1 MDLHHNLYYSYRG
14 LASSDVDRDR
24 QLENNLTKALIN
36 TLSLG
41 GEEVWQP
48 FIRSLGVA
56 NPKDT
61 MFLLQRRD
69 LPSSPAASKK
79 LRVLLG
85 ISRHQS
91 HCHMDESERDA
102 YESVP
107 DGWIYGNGFAILVE
121 CKVRGDFTTG
131 QMGAHIAR
139 LVVSGSPRPKAILK
153 TWAEIHDFF
162 YRLLPKLPNSST
174 QLLVSQFVQFLE
186 YSGMSGFTG
195 FRREHF
201 EYFLLHDDEDS
212 RLWVLDQINEVATL
226 LLNTLRKFSTFYDG
240 FEIGN
245 LKRTDAY
252 CWVAFGPKDREYR
265 QKTHQTIAFGADGV
279 RIFINAE
286 LQDATDR
293 VKAVTAQS
301 QGRLLKALLNLHR
314 FEDYSLELDERLQKQ
329 ASIYW
334 YIPKLKL
341 YSSTLAEATTRE
353 VAWQPFCQ
361 LVDHFPLFELRIE
374 RLISPSV
381 LLKHDNDSRAGGI
394 QYIAEILKRNH
405 AVVALLNQT
414 ADQ

>member
-14 LASSDVDRDR
+14 SATSDVDRDR
-24 QLENNLTKALIN
+24 QLENNLTKALMN
-36 TLSLG
+36 TLILG
-41 GEEVWQP
+41 GEEVSQP

-79 LRVLLG
+79 LRVLFG

-121 CKVRGDFTTG
+121 CKVCGDFTTG

-139 LVVSGSPRPKAILK
+139 LIVSGSPRPKVILK
-153 TWAEIHDFF
+153 TWSEIHDFF
-162 YRLLPKLPNSST
+162 YRLLPKLSNSST

-212 RLWVLDQINEVATL
+212 RLWVLDQINEVATM
-226 LLNTLRKFSTFYDG
+226 LLNTLHKFSTFYDD
-240 FEIGN
+240 FEIGK
-245 LKRTDAY
+245 LKRTDEY
-252 CWVAFGPKDREYR
+252 CWVAFGPKDQKYR
-265 QKTHQTIAFGADGV
+265 QFTHQTIAFGANGL

-286 LQDATDR
+286 LKAATDR

-301 QGRLLKALLNLHR
+301 
-314 FEDYSLELDERLQKQ
+314 
-329 ASIYW
+329 
-334 YIPKLKL
+334 
-341 YSSTLAEATTRE
+341 
-353 VAWQPFCQ
+353 
-361 LVDHFPLFELRIE
+361 
-374 RLISPSV
+374 
-381 LLKHDNDSRAGGI
+381 
-394 QYIAEILKRNH
+394 
-405 AVVALLNQT
+405 
-414 ADQ
+414 